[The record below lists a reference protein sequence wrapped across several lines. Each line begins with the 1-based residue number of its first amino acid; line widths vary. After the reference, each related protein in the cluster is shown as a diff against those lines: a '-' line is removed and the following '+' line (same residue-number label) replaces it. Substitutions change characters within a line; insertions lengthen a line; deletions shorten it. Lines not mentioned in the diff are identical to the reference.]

1 MSNLQANDD
10 SDLDDDDQEMQA
22 DEIGT
27 NENLS
32 IEEEKPLS
40 KYKSKVIIPKWIFTY
55 LFLFVSIFSFLK
67 KGAL

>member
-10 SDLDDDDQEMQA
+10 SVFDDDDQEMET
-22 DEIGT
+22 DEMGT

-40 KYKSKVIIPKWIFTY
+40 KYKTKVINIEINLQLLIFICFY
-55 LFLFVSIFSFLK
+55 
-67 KGAL
+67 

>member
-10 SDLDDDDQEMQA
+10 SVFDDDDQEMET
-22 DEIGT
+22 DEIGI

-40 KYKSKVIIPKWIFTY
+40 KYKSKVIIPK
-55 LFLFVSIFSFLK
+55 
-67 KGAL
+67 

>member
-10 SDLDDDDQEMQA
+10 SALDDDDQEMET

-40 KYKSKVIIPKWIFTY
+40 KYKSKVINTKIIFLLGTFFCFL
-55 LFLFVSIFSFLK
+55 LFFF
-67 KGAL
+67 

>member
-10 SDLDDDDQEMQA
+10 SALDDDDDQEMET
-22 DEIGT
+22 DEIGI

-40 KYKSKVIIPKWIFTY
+40 KYKSKVIIPK
-55 LFLFVSIFSFLK
+55 
-67 KGAL
+67 

>member
-10 SDLDDDDQEMQA
+10 SALDDDDQEMET

-40 KYKSKVIIPKWIFTY
+40 AYKSKASNAF
-55 LFLFVSIFSFLK
+55 FSSKEHL
-67 KGAL
+67 LCCQ

>member
-10 SDLDDDDQEMQA
+10 SALDDDDQEMQA

-40 KYKSKVIIPKWIFTY
+40 KYKSKVIIPK
-55 LFLFVSIFSFLK
+55 
-67 KGAL
+67 